1 MKIPNFVIKIILN
14 NLTMKKNL
22 FFAAALVMSS
32 ILSAQTNLV
41 TNGDFETG
49 TLAPWQKGWVNS
61 YTEPTIDASHA
72 RSSNFGAGY
81 ANPSA
86 TTGFYQVVDI
96 TPSTQYTLSFWYKA
110 TGDDSDAR
118 LWSNFY
124 EAGTTTPAY
133 LASSPADDPLRG
145 PNNGWLATAT
155 DWTQHTVT
163 FTSLANVDKFVLAV
177 RTYKNGT
184 TSFDDFS
191 LVQGTLS
198 TVDFSK
204 SKLSLVKYTQVSDVI
219 EFAKASEVKIYNMNG
234 QVVKEAKVSVEEKL
248 SVSDLASG
256 MYIVTGIVSGEKVS
270 QKILKK

>member
-1 MKIPNFVIKIILN
+1 
-14 NLTMKKNL
+14 MKKNL

-32 ILSAQTNLV
+32 IVSAQTNLV

-61 YTEPTIDASHA
+61 YTEPTIDASRA

-96 TPSTQYTLSFWYKA
+96 IPSTQYTLSFWYKA
-110 TGDDSDAR
+110 TGNKDAR

-124 EAGTTTPAY
+124 QTGTTSTPVY
-133 LASSPADDPLRG
+133 LGSSPANDPLRT
-145 PNNGWLATAT
+145 NNGYLTPGT
-155 DWTQHTVT
+155 DWMQHTVN
-163 FTSLANVDKFVLAV
+163 FTSLANVDRFVLAV

>member
-1 MKIPNFVIKIILN
+1 
-14 NLTMKKNL
+14 MKKNL
-22 FFAAALVMSS
+22 FLAAALVMSS
-32 ILSAQTNLV
+32 IVSAQTNLV

-49 TLAPWQKGWVNS
+49 VLAPWKKGLSNK
-61 YTEPTIDASHA
+61 YTEPTIDANHA
-72 RSSNFGAGY
+72 RNSNFGAGY
-81 ANPSA
+81 TNPSA

-110 TGDDSDAR
+110 TGDGTDAR
-118 LWSNFY
+118 LWCHYKSNNNY
-124 EAGTTTPAY
+124 VYHAGDKDD
-133 LASSPADDPLRG
+133 SSQDPLRG
-145 PNNGWLATAT
+145 PYATKSSGYLSLAT
-155 DWTQHTVT
+155 DWMQHSVT

-177 RTYKNGT
+177 RAYKNGNA
-184 TSFDDFS
+184 SFDDFS

>member
-1 MKIPNFVIKIILN
+1 
-14 NLTMKKNL
+14 MKKNL

-32 ILSAQTNLV
+32 IVSAQTNLV

-49 TLAPWQKGWVNS
+49 TLAPWQKGWSSS

-72 RSSNFGAGY
+72 RNSNFGAGY

-110 TGDDSDAR
+110 TGNKDAR
-118 LWSNFY
+118 LWSYFY
-124 EAGTTTPAY
+124 PTGATTPAY
-133 LASSPADDPLRG
+133 LDSSAANDPLRN
-145 PNNGWLATAT
+145 NNGYLTPAT
-155 DWTQHTVT
+155 DWTQHSVT
-163 FTSLANVDKFVLAV
+163 FTSLANVDRFVLAV
-177 RTYKNGT
+177 RAYKNGNA
-184 TSFDDFS
+184 SFDDFS

-204 SKLSLVKYTQVSDVI
+204 SKLSLVKYTQVRDVI